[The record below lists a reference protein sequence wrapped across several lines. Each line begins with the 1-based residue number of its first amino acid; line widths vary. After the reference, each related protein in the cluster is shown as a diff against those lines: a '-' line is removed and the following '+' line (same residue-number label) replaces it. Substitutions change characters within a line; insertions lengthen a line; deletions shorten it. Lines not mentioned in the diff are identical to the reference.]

1 LAPAIDRG
9 DDMPRLELILLPSA
23 SAGGY
28 NAQRLLSTLR
38 RGVPAPGG
46 MSGLGGAVLDQQ
58 GVRLETAIGRAS
70 PPSEAGALRP
80 GLGPVRVSASGVSR
94 AEGGEDNSVLPV
106 RYPASAK
113 TGPRRFLG
121 RFFVVVYD
129 TFLPSSQE
137 LTHAGPGTLSP
148 CSCFTGVSV
157 KRKLTLSLMLIVNQR
172 LVTFDSHLTPQITSF

>member
-1 LAPAIDRG
+1 MRNET
-9 DDMPRLELILLPSA
+9 R
-23 SAGGY
+23 
-28 NAQRLLSTLR
+28 R
-38 RGVPAPGG
+38 RGRRGPRGYVR
-46 MSGLGGAVLDQQ
+46 SGGGAVFDQQ

-113 TGPRRFLG
+113 TGPRRFRG

-137 LTHAGPGTLSP
+137 IMHAGPGTLSP

-172 LVTFDSHLTPQITSF
+172 LVTFDSHLTHQITSF

>member
-1 LAPAIDRG
+1 MAIT
-9 DDMPRLELILLPSA
+9 PSGCYRRCDGA
-23 SAGGY
+23 SRP
-28 NAQRLLSTLR
+28 Q
-38 RGVPAPGG
+38 GVCPVW
-46 MSGLGGAVLDQQ
+46 GAVLDQQ

-70 PPSEAGALRP
+70 PLSEAGALRP
-80 GLGPVRVSASGVSR
+80 GIGPVRVSASGVSR

-137 LTHAGPGTLSP
+137 LTHAGPGTLSLL
-148 CSCFTGVSV
+148 GGDDVYAG
-157 KRKLTLSLMLIVNQR
+157 
-172 LVTFDSHLTPQITSF
+172 